1 MGRLTVAVVRL
12 ALERYLGKIVI
23 PNDKLRFSAN
33 FNYHAFSGS
42 EIIIP
47 ASIHTPS
54 FNSEFGDKID
64 TSTVVVIPEV
74 SEHSSYLMQWLRIGR
89 KKCLILFDCGA
100 NVHLVQRRMAIASRF
115 ELITLCSRC

>member
-1 MGRLTVAVVRL
+1 MDHPTIAVVRL
-12 ALERYLGKIVI
+12 ALECYLGKISI
-23 PNDKLRFSAN
+23 PNDKLRFIAN

-47 ASIHTPS
+47 ASIRKLS
-54 FNSEFGDKID
+54 FNSKFGDRID

-89 KKCLILFDCGA
+89 KVPDSFRPWG
-100 NVHLVQRRMAIASRF
+100 
-115 ELITLCSRC
+115 